1 MLFGCESDGPIR
13 EQKTIND
20 KEITKWIVGR
30 TSDGLILTADV
41 TNAEKKDNF
50 VRVRIWVYKS
60 YGAWTSNAESLDSR
74 GAFLRVN
81 CDSRTVETE
90 FETGPIEQSKN
101 SLAYTIIGAICGIK
115 SPKGLFY
122 AMSYDNQNDYYE
134 GWVTGDLEFNG
145 NDQTSLKVNFY
156 SMPWV
161 PGTSLDSTN
170 DLKYKYSYNVNC
182 FEKIMTAAGGD
193 IPGPSSHLNH
203 LTNEKTFV
211 RTDVI
216 NLKNKPTVMFYIP
229 AIEKACSFA
238 FANLDKISKKR
249 DKAESKTKIIKPN
262 SNLNEAKQKCKDL
275 GFKEK
280 TEKFG
285 TCVLELTK

>member
-13 EQKTIND
+13 EEKSIYNND
-20 KEITKWIVGR
+20 IHRWMVGR
-30 TSDGLILTADV
+30 TSDGQILAADII
-41 TNAEKKDNF
+41 NSEKKDNF
-50 VRVRIWVYKS
+50 VIFRVWSYKS
-60 YGAWTSNAESLDSR
+60 YDEYSSMKKLEGGASI
-74 GAFLRVN
+74 RVN
-81 CDSRTVETE
+81 CDSRTVETGL
-90 FETGPIEQSKN
+90 ETAPIKLDKN
-101 SLAYTIIGAICGIK
+101 SLGYTTIGMICGIK

-122 AMSYDNQNDYYE
+122 VSDYSYHHDYYT
-134 GWVTGDLEFNG
+134 GWTTEDLQFNG

-193 IPGPSSHLNH
+193 IPAPGSSVNNQ
-203 LTNEKTFV
+203 TNETTFI

-216 NLKNKPTVMFYIP
+216 NLKSKLTYSFYIP
-229 AIEKACSFA
+229 SIEKACSFA
-238 FANLDKISKKR
+238 FANLDKISKR
-249 DKAESKTKIIKPN
+249 IDSTESKTKNIKPA
-262 SNLNEAKQKCKDL
+262 SNLNEARQKCKDL

-285 TCVLELTK
+285 SCVLELTK